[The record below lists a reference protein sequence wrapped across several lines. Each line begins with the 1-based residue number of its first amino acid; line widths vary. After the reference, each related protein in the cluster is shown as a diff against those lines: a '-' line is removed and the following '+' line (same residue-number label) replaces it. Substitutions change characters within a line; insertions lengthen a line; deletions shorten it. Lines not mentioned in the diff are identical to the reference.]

1 MGRMIIQ
8 SKNVWINE
16 QFQPAQVE
24 VSEQRIVAIL
34 PYNEKAVDK
43 EYGANRILPGF
54 IDIHDHGWHGGDA
67 NHANHEFI
75 KEWQAYLPEEGIT
88 AFLPT
93 TSTTFPKDLEHS
105 FEVIGSFIEEDQG
118 TNGAQIIGIHAEG
131 PMISEEFRGSH
142 NPELLVKP
150 SVETF
155 KKWQELAK
163 GHIKLMTL
171 APENDVEN
179 ALTTYCHEHD
189 VVISIGHTAATYEQ
203 AMAAVEAG
211 AKSFTHTFNGMED
224 ISHRKPTAV
233 VAALDS
239 EETFAE
245 IIADGVHVDYSLVR
259 VLAKLKGKD
268 YLIAVTDSIWA
279 KGCQPGVYPKPEKGI
294 EMVIDEQNVV
304 RLANGKLAGS
314 TNHLNNMVRNL
325 VEKALLPEVIAIN
338 SVTKNPAR
346 LLNVNESM
354 GEIKLGILGNFTI
367 IDEKYEVLETLVN
380 GETVY
385 KK

>member
-1 MGRMIIQ
+1 MIIQ

-118 TNGAQIIGIHAEG
+118 TNGAQILGIHAEG

-354 GEIKLGILGNFTI
+354 GEIKLGLLGNFTI

>member
-1 MGRMIIQ
+1 VGRMIIQ

-43 EYGANRILPGF
+43 EYGAKRILPGF

-118 TNGAQIIGIHAEG
+118 TNGAQILGIHAEG

-179 ALTTYCHEHD
+179 DLTTYCHEHD

-203 AMAAVEAG
+203 AMAAVEA
-211 AKSFTHTFNGMED
+211 KVLPIRLMEWK
-224 ISHRKPTAV
+224 I
-233 VAALDS
+233 
-239 EETFAE
+239 
-245 IIADGVHVDYSLVR
+245 
-259 VLAKLKGKD
+259 
-268 YLIAVTDSIWA
+268 
-279 KGCQPGVYPKPEKGI
+279 
-294 EMVIDEQNVV
+294 
-304 RLANGKLAGS
+304 
-314 TNHLNNMVRNL
+314 
-325 VEKALLPEVIAIN
+325 
-338 SVTKNPAR
+338 SVT
-346 LLNVNESM
+346 
-354 GEIKLGILGNFTI
+354 GNQPQ
-367 IDEKYEVLETLVN
+367 
-380 GETVY
+380 
-385 KK
+385 

>member
-1 MGRMIIQ
+1 MIIQ

-118 TNGAQIIGIHAEG
+118 TNGAQILGIHAEG

-163 GHIKLMTL
+163 GHMKLMTL

-354 GEIKLGILGNFTI
+354 GEIKLGLLGNFTI